1 MKINTEINSHEIRIS
16 YECLSHLEH
25 NNTHLLFLLSSDLRS
40 VILWYRFI
48 QTWIA
53 VQIISVSL
61 ASIDDKIRSLTSTV
75 TRENFRLEGH
85 LIESVIVDSQITC
98 SHYCVKNTRCL
109 SINYKKF
116 QTDLKGRCE
125 LNFAGLSN
133 DLDNKYL
140 IPTKEFVFS
149 QIRCRKVRIYFIVL
163 STKDEESATFD
174 IE

>member
-1 MKINTEINSHEIRIS
+1 MVPF
-16 YECLSHLEH
+16 HLK
-25 NNTHLLFLLSSDLRS
+25 S
-40 VILWYRFI
+40 
-48 QTWIA
+48 WIA

-85 LIESVIVDSQITC
+85 LIESVTVDSQITC

-109 SINYKKF
+109 SE
-116 QTDLKGRCE
+116 TDLKGRCE

-149 QIRCRKVRIYFIVL
+149 QIRCRKVRIYFVVL

>member
-1 MKINTEINSHEIRIS
+1 MVPF
-16 YECLSHLEH
+16 HLK
-25 NNTHLLFLLSSDLRS
+25 S
-40 VILWYRFI
+40 
-48 QTWIA
+48 WIA

-75 TRENFRLEGH
+75 TLENFRLEGH
-85 LIESVIVDSQITC
+85 LIESVTVDSQITC

-149 QIRCRKVRIYFIVL
+149 QIRCRKVRIYFVVL

>member
-1 MKINTEINSHEIRIS
+1 M
-16 YECLSHLEH
+16 
-25 NNTHLLFLLSSDLRS
+25 
-40 VILWYRFI
+40 
-48 QTWIA
+48 
-53 VQIISVSL
+53 
-61 ASIDDKIRSLTSTV
+61 
-75 TRENFRLEGH
+75 
-85 LIESVIVDSQITC
+85 IESVTVDSQITC

-109 SINYKKF
+109 SINYRKF
-116 QTDLKGRCE
+116 QTDLKGCCE

-149 QIRCRKVRIYFIVL
+149 QIRCRKVRIYFVVL